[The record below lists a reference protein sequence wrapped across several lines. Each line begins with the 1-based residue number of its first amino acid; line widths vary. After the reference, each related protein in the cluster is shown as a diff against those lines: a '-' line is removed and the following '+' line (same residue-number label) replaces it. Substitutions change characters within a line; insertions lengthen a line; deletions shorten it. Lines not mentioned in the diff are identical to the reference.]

1 MLINLFCTF
10 AQGFSFSGDIAPMNV
25 RSYLVCVDC
34 LKRDWLCVPLVVEV
48 YDGWGMVAIETFSL
62 IVSRSSYL
70 G

>member
-1 MLINLFCTF
+1 MLINLFGTF
-10 AQGFSFSGDIAPMNV
+10 AQGFSFSGDIAPMYV

-34 LKRDWLCVPLVVEV
+34 LKRVVEV